1 MLSRGIE
8 LARSCPRM
16 RPAAADSSRRPTVSV
31 VMPAYNAARF
41 LAEAVESVLRQTFSD
56 LELLI
61 VDDGSLDDTLAIAR
75 RLAALDARLNVVATA
90 NGGPAAA
97 RNAALRIARGD
108 FIALLD
114 SDDVIDQQY
123 LSKQLAVLRACPA
136 ASIVTANAINR
147 GGGANF
153 NGQPYWPETSGV
165 QWLTTGDVIGQEDA
179 VCILSVFRRQVYEGV
194 GGFNPAFSGNEDYE
208 FWVRASRAG
217 VVIVRNCEPLR
228 VYRRLEGSLSSNEPR
243 MIRGV
248 LKVLRHTRG
257 LLDERSPERAVL
269 DRQIGRFTRELPRA
283 ELRASLQRSD
293 AAGASA
299 ALRTIAADHGGWVLG
314 ACARLTSCWPEPL
327 LWAYRL
333 RRGMRERTTAPSHS
347 AA

>member
-1 MLSRGIE
+1 
-8 LARSCPRM
+8 
-16 RPAAADSSRRPTVSV
+16 
-31 VMPAYNAARF
+31 MPAYNAERY

-56 LELLI
+56 LELLV
-61 VDDGSLDDTLAIAR
+61 VDDGSLDDTLAIGR
-75 RLAALDARLNVVATA
+75 RLAARDARLTVVATA

-114 SDDVIDQQY
+114 SDDVIDREY
-123 LSKQLAVLRACPA
+123 LSKQLAVLQSHPD

-153 NGQPYWPETSGV
+153 NGRPYWPETSGV
-165 QWLTTGDVIGQEDA
+165 RWLTTSDVIGQEDA
-179 VCILSVFRRQVYEGV
+179 VCILSVFRRQVYERV

-208 FWVRASRAG
+208 FWVRASLAG
-217 VVIVRNCEPLR
+217 FVIVRNCEPLG
-228 VYRRLEGSLSSNEPR
+228 VYRRVEGSLSSNEPR

-248 LKVLRHTRG
+248 LNVLRHTRG
-257 LLDERSPERAVL
+257 LLDERAPERHVL
-269 DRQIGRFTRELPRA
+269 DRQIVRFTRELPRA

-299 ALRTIAADHGGWVLG
+299 ALRTIAADRGGWVLG
-314 ACARLTSCWPEPL
+314 ACARLTSCWPKPL

-333 RRGMRERTTAPSHS
+333 RRGVRERATAPSQS